1 MTDSQVTANV
11 SNIPVII
18 IMSYGENRW
27 EGKNDIKIERLLS
40 LACNISWL
48 RMTKVSAVYSVDAH
62 YWKTGCIIIS
72 SSNSRIISRILHWKS
87 YLH

>member
-27 EGKNDIKIERLLS
+27 EGKKCYKNWKFVKPGLQYFLISND
-40 LACNISWL
+40 
-48 RMTKVSAVYSVDAH
+48 
-62 YWKTGCIIIS
+62 
-72 SSNSRIISRILHWKS
+72 
-87 YLH
+87 